1 MLAPITITW
10 ETLTQP
16 AVMGA
21 LIVILM
27 QAFGK
32 KFAIWFA
39 GIIQADPV
47 RKNSFKGIV
56 INVVTVLVAL
66 GLVSIRLSADWSL
79 GPVIKLAA
87 IAAAYAI
94 GEYETIKNIFKM
106 LGWKWH

>member
-1 MLAPITITW
+1 MDITW
-10 ETLTQP
+10 ETLNNP

-21 LIVILM
+21 LIAILM

-32 KFAIWFA
+32 KFARWLA
-39 GIIQADPV
+39 GVIQADPV
-47 RKNSFKGIV
+47 KRDLFKGIV

-87 IAAAYAI
+87 IAAAYSV